1 MRTGPF
7 STAEVIDR
15 LNAFFV
21 PVYTVNEDHAEKGSA
36 PKVEKAEVNRIYREA
51 LAKKF
56 SAGSVHVYVAS
67 PKGEVISTR
76 HVADAAK
83 TKELVSFLDE
93 ITARLGTQKG
103 QPIVAPKPQSAPPKC
118 GDGSLVLH
126 LVARPLK
133 GGGSWPGTAED
144 WIVYTQDEVKS
155 LLPPSPTAGATYEP
169 DASLA
174 RRLLTHVYPVTEN
187 NDTRKNQIKEQSFHL
202 TVISASEGT
211 ARARIDARVVMRHD
225 FYHKPDG
232 NTVDAR
238 LIGYVDWS
246 PANATVKTLHLVTD
260 QATYGG
266 GTFAVAIRSE

>member
-7 STAEVIDR
+7 SSQEVIER

-21 PVYTVNEDHAEKGSA
+21 PVYAVNEDYAEKGPA
-36 PKVEKAEVNRIYREA
+36 PKEEKAEVNRIHREA

-56 SAGSVHVYVAS
+56 STGTVHVYITS
-67 PKGEVISTR
+67 PKGEVIGTR
-76 HVADAAK
+76 HVADAAN
-83 TKELVSFLDE
+83 TKVLVAFLDE
-93 ITARLGTQKG
+93 ITAKLGTQKG
-103 QPIVAPKPQSAPPKC
+103 EPIVAPKPQSAPLKC
-118 GDGSLVLH
+118 ADGSLVVH

-144 WIVYTQDEVKS
+144 WIVYTKDEVQK
-155 LLPPSPTAGATYEP
+155 LLPPKSKPDATHEP

-187 NDTRKNQIKEQSFHL
+187 NDVGKNEIKNQSFRF
-202 TVISASEGT
+202 TVLAASDGM
-211 ARARIDARVVMRHD
+211 ARARIDAHVVMRHD

-246 PANATVKTLHLVTD
+246 PAERTVKTLRLVTEH
-260 QATYGG
+260 AAYGG